1 MSEPLSCFELAE
13 QSTGDRSEVLRW
25 AAARLPLVSD
35 EEAVHDTRVA
45 LRRMRESILGFD
57 RCIASGDRDNAR
69 RLRKVESLLGSLRD
83 SEVRLQLLDE
93 VLGPVAVWRDRSDDP
108 RLARAYGISVIS
120 KPGDATRPGLRG
132 LETEARRLLA
142 DLTAAESTLARERML
157 SGPVL
162 RTLSKLSV
170 PPVIIRTRQSS
181 RPALGLA
188 RQQLPALFRRAAR
201 QHSGEGD
208 LHRRRIRTRRLR
220 YRLELYGPVLSPEH
234 RSVLEELRELQGMLG
249 RFHDLAV
256 LVEWIDAA
264 ARDQR
269 RELRPALRRL
279 TVRVELEQ
287 ESAKELAEAEL
298 RRLDA
303 AAWWQAAQRAC
314 LG

>member
-1 MSEPLSCFELAE
+1 M
-13 QSTGDRSEVLRW
+13 LRW

-45 LRRMRESILGFD
+45 LRRMRESILGFENCVASVD
-57 RCIASGDRDNAR
+57 RAKAR
-69 RLRKVESLLGSLRD
+69 RLRKLEAVLGPLRD
-83 SEVRLQLLDE
+83 AEVRLQLLDE

-108 RLARAYGISVIS
+108 RLARAYGTSVIA
-120 KPGDATRPGLRG
+120 KPGDVTRPGLRG
-132 LETEARRLLA
+132 LETQARRLLA
-142 DLTAAESTLARERML
+142 DLTAAETAAAREQML
-157 SGPVL
+157 SGPAL
-162 RTLSKLSV
+162 RTLGKLSAE
-170 PPVIIRTRQSS
+170 PKIIHSRQSS
-181 RPALGLA
+181 RLARGLA
-188 RQQLPALFRRAAR
+188 QKQLPALFRRASRRHA
-201 QHSGEGD
+201 GEGD

-220 YRLELYGPVLSPEH
+220 YRLELYGPVLSVEH
-234 RSVLEELRELQGMLG
+234 RSVLEELRGVQGMLG

-256 LVEWIDAA
+256 LVEWIDSA

-298 RRLDA
+298 RRLDD
-303 AAWWQAAQRAC
+303 AAWWQSAQLAC